1 MFRHLGLL
9 AISVLLTVVS
19 CRRSDPPVPA
29 PTVSDSTEKEILH
42 TFSSPVVAFIYPDD
56 SQVESLKKEMGTN
69 RFYSLSDQHGAEF
82 SKARLLAEKNK
93 LTTWSG
99 TAGKYR
105 FVSNDGT
112 IVDIDLSRI
121 HEPWKVIVFNG
132 KDTPVVAGAKEA
144 EDIIR
149 KYNHHEIRNK
159 NKPESATNV
168 SIPDSGDTSI
178 AEQPVRT
185 ENYSSIPGLKETT
198 LRLYLL
204 PGQEPPPVRNETA
217 GIRIVNSYISPYH
230 RFWLEFDNDMFSN
243 TDRYY
248 TNGVVLGYTAPALTS
263 WQINRLMIRHN
274 HNSVVHSSISL
285 HHGMFTPLTTKEAPT
300 LANDRPYASALF
312 IRYSQVSEDE
322 QAEIMLSSAID
333 VGVIGEVALGQM
345 LQRSVHAG
353 IPSNDEP
360 LGWETQIKNDLV
372 LNYSANIQKQLVK
385 SRHNEVYAEGSAML
399 GTLYTRATMGVNA
412 VVGVYRPGLTPLPS
426 DYSQISSNASPW
438 QYGARGGLELRMV
451 GYDATLQGGMFNKNN
466 VYALKPEEIER
477 LVAAIHFGLF
487 VNYQKFGLSVS
498 QYYLSAE
505 FEEGMQHFWGQIGLQ
520 FGL

>member
-1 MFRHLGLL
+1 MFRHSWLL

-19 CRRSDPPVPA
+19 CRRPDPPVPV
-29 PTVSDSTEKEILH
+29 PPVSDSTEKEILH
-42 TFSSPVVAFIYPDD
+42 TFSKPVIAFIYPDN
-56 SQVESLKKEMGTN
+56 SQAELLKKEMGN
-69 RFYSLSDQHGAEF
+69 DNYYSLSDQHGAEF
-82 SKARLLAEKNK
+82 AKARHVAEKQK
-93 LTTWSG
+93 LTSWSG

-105 FVSNDGT
+105 FVTSDGA
-112 IVDIDLSRI
+112 IIDIDLSRI
-121 HEPWKVIVFNG
+121 NDPWKVIVFNG

-149 KYNHHEIRNK
+149 KYNHREIRSK
-159 NKPESATNV
+159 NKSESLTSA
-168 SIPDSGDTSI
+168 SKYYSEDTTST
-178 AEQPVRT
+178 EQTERT
-185 ENYSSIPGLKETT
+185 ENFNSLPGLKETT

-204 PGQEPPPVRNETA
+204 PGQEPPPIRNETA
-217 GIRIVNSYISPYH
+217 GIRIINSYISPYR

-263 WQINRLMIRHN
+263 WQVNRLMIRHN

-322 QAEIMLSSAID
+322 QAEIRLSSAID
-333 VGVIGEVALGQM
+333 AGVIGEVALGQM

-372 LNYSANIQKQLVK
+372 LNYSADIQKQLVK

-412 VVGVYRPGLTPLPS
+412 VIGVYRPGLTPLPA
-426 DYSQISSNASPW
+426 DYSQISANSSPW

-451 GYDATLQGGMFNKNN
+451 VYDATLQGGMFNKNN
-466 VYALKPEEIER
+466 VYALKPDEIER

-487 VNYQKFGLSVS
+487 VSYQKFGLSVS
-498 QYYLSAE
+498 QYYLSPE
-505 FEEGMQHFWGQIGLQ
+505 FEEGGQHFWGQIGLQ